1 MLNKF
6 LSLIGL
12 EDTDEEEEILE
23 EDEAEEKKPAKA
35 ASAASARK
43 PQPRRDATRPA
54 TGSEARR
61 PEDMADM
68 KMVVYHPVSY
78 DDAQQIADNLKGH
91 RPIIVNMEELDGA
104 TAQRVL
110 DFLLGAVYALDGT
123 ISKISR
129 GIFLVAPQNCDVQDN
144 NDAGYTDL

>member
-12 EDTDEEEEILE
+12 EDADEEEDVLE
-23 EDEAEEKKPAKA
+23 EDEVEEKKAPKA
-35 ASAASARK
+35 APAPARK

-61 PEDMADM
+61 PEDMANM
-68 KMVVYHPVSY
+68 KMVVFHPVAY
-78 DDAQQIADNLKGH
+78 DDAQQIADNLKNR

-144 NDAGYTDL
+144 SDSGYTDL

>member
-12 EDTDEEEEILE
+12 EDADEEEEVLE
-23 EDEAEEKKPAKA
+23 EDEVEEKKASKA
-35 ASAASARK
+35 APAPVRK
-43 PQPRRDATRPA
+43 AQPRRDATRPA

-68 KMVVYHPVSY
+68 KMVVFHPVAY

-144 NDAGYTDL
+144 SDGGYTDL